1 MNRLYINRQIEP
13 QILEAASQFPVVVI
27 TGPRQSGKSTLLHY
41 LFEDHNYLTFDDPML
56 RRSCL
61 EDPALFLET
70 LRVPVILDE
79 IQYVP
84 EILPH
89 IKMAVDKNRHLTGQ
103 YLLTGSQAFPLIKGL
118 TESLAGRAAVFEL
131 YSFNLPEYR
140 EGEKSITDLFNRIFN
155 GTYPDTLI
163 HKVNRSFFYS
173 SYLQTYLE
181 RDIRQVQNIADLSLF
196 QHFLELLAGRAAKLI
211 NFSEIARDLGVSSTT
226 VKRWISL
233 LENFRIIYLLRPFYK
248 NLDKRIIKSP
258 KVYFPDPGILCY
270 LLKYPDPATLISGP
284 AGGSVLENFIISEVL
299 KSKYNLNRGFEIYFY
314 RDSNYNEI
322 DLVLDYGYRQ
332 ILAEVKLNKNIQTKH
347 VSSLLK
353 IQHLFA
359 NPALYVISAYERELS
374 LPGGVNN
381 LPAWEIEKL
390 TSL

>member
-27 TGPRQSGKSTLLHY
+27 TGPRKSGKSTLLHY

-56 RRSCL
+56 RKSCL

-84 EILPH
+84 EILPY

-181 RDIRQVQNIADLSLF
+181 RDLRQVQNIADLSLF

-258 KVYFPDPGILCY
+258 KEYFPDPGILCY
-270 LLKYPDPATLISGP
+270 LLKYPDPAPLISGP
-284 AGGSVLENFIISEVL
+284 AGG
-299 KSKYNLNRGFEIYFY
+299 
-314 RDSNYNEI
+314 
-322 DLVLDYGYRQ
+322 
-332 ILAEVKLNKNIQTKH
+332 
-347 VSSLLK
+347 
-353 IQHLFA
+353 
-359 NPALYVISAYERELS
+359 
-374 LPGGVNN
+374 
-381 LPAWEIEKL
+381 
-390 TSL
+390 